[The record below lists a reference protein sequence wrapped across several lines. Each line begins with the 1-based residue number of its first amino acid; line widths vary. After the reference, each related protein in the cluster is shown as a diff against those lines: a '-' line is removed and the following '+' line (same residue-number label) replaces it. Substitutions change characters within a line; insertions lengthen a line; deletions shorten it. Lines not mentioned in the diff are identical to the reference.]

1 VEQFKDLLRVLYT
14 LYVVPLVDLQKLTS
28 SLYSPLD
35 LPTTEID
42 ERSALKLPHLLNV
55 AELSR
60 KYNLTAF
67 ELWAMEYITLIIASG
82 YLLSPKAK
90 VDLEKSYAR
99 ILRIALE
106 GHHTQV
112 IDAVAPR
119 LIGRILWYDY
129 RPEASFIRSVEKYAK
144 GNEMLSN
151 LLGAMYY
158 RVMIDV
164 RSPNKTLSI
173 PKSLRPRFADAEHA
187 LVLEWD
193 QLRRTPPTLPSAEQ
207 VPGDDEND
215 EQAWM
220 KSVYINPHSK
230 CVGDWM
236 QLWMSMANGLSHG
249 PFPEAD
255 VLGKLKYMNTDF
267 KKKLANGPD
276 MCMECSMGALEVL
289 TTLRDKI
296 IYSLPSAFG
305 IY

>member
-1 VEQFKDLLRVLYT
+1 MDPPK
-14 LYVVPLVDLQKLTS
+14 
-28 SLYSPLD
+28 
-35 LPTTEID
+35 TTID

-55 AELSR
+55 AELAR

-99 ILRIALE
+99 ILRVALE
-106 GHHTQV
+106 GRHAQV
-112 IDAVAPR
+112 VDAVAPR

-129 RPEASFIRSVEKYAK
+129 RPEASFIRTVEKYAK

-164 RSPNKTLSI
+164 RSPNKTLSV
-173 PKSLRPRFADAEHA
+173 PKSLRDRFAAAEHTLA
-187 LVLEWD
+187 KEWD

-207 VPGDDEND
+207 TLGDDEDD
-215 EQAWM
+215 EQAWV

-230 CVGDWM
+230 CIGDWM
-236 QLWMSMANGLSHG
+236 QLWLSLADELSQA
-249 PFPEAD
+249 PVPEAD
-255 VLGKLKYMNTDF
+255 VLGKLKSMNTDF
-267 KKKLANGPD
+267 RRTLADGPD

-289 TTLRDKI
+289 ASVRDNI
-296 IYSLPSAFG
+296 IRSLPSVFG